1 MITYDHETLR
11 LFGIPLFTLVI
22 GSMFLAAL
30 AGLSFGVFRW
40 GQRTG
45 KIVVIV
51 SAFLLLLFA
60 LAMILVLMTVENGS
74 MG

>member
-11 LFGIPLFTLVI
+11 LFGIPLFTLII
-22 GSMFLAAL
+22 GSVFLVAL

-60 LAMILVLMTVENGS
+60 LAMILVLITVENGS